1 MWKFEVFKD
10 EDRGWRWRLVQ
21 RNTLIV
27 VESFESFARRGD
39 ATRAA
44 EIAREEIRSAP
55 VDVL

>member
-27 VESFESFARRGD
+27 VESSESFDRRRD
-39 ATRAA
+39 AKRAA
-44 EIAREEIRSAP
+44 EKAREEIGGAT
-55 VDVL
+55 VEAL